1 MLIFLIYVLSSS
13 FGIILFKLGSKGV
26 NFTISNSDIGLKLS
40 YFSLIGLTLYVVSF
54 LLWMIIIS
62 KNDVSKIVP
71 IGLGATNILIMF
83 LSYFLLG
90 ETISMVQLIGVLT
103 VIIGVVLMNL

>member
-1 MLIFLIYVLSSS
+1 
-13 FGIILFKLGSKGV
+13 
-26 NFTISNSDIGLKLS
+26 
-40 YFSLIGLTLYVVSF
+40 
-54 LLWMIIIS
+54 MIIIS

-90 ETISMVQLIGVLT
+90 ESISMIQLIGVVT
-103 VIIGVVLMNL
+103 VIAGVILMNI

>member
-1 MLIFLIYVLSSS
+1 M
-13 FGIILFKLGSKGV
+13 
-26 NFTISNSDIGLKLS
+26 
-40 YFSLIGLTLYVVSF
+40 YVVSF

-90 ETISMVQLIGVLT
+90 ESISMIQLIGVVT
-103 VIIGVVLMNL
+103 VIAGVILMNI